1 LSCLPIS
8 CDYYLVDSENK
19 NKFEIEKE
27 FDSLT
32 STLNSNNFTGS
43 YPNLSNALFIIVEI
57 IHSNLTTEVQFQLE
71 NYMLFTSIGVAPNQ
85 HNIYLYIVIFFIISF
100 DILSLLLFCINS
112 MLTIHFSRSNRNSY
126 ENVGNDS
133 VELPKDQYELTY
145 LFSLGNQGIILFL
158 SFYTIMLLFIQ
169 ILNFENS
176 WILVFCVFSNIL
188 MSIGWIGFYSFHL
201 IEVYRSSCTKMMSN
215 VMLTSEVKDQ
225 IELFKKETP
234 EVILEMKC
242 CIESNCYE
250 KFQEKLT
257 FNYVEDVSDDFEVA
271 SSPYVHIEIKIAIT
285 PGDEKTRLFIQR
297 KTESMVNTNKKN
309 SLSYTFTEKI
319 HYKNFKENMLM
330 VEKKSIFL
338 GFYQYIAAS
347 LLFFNSLS
355 FLGPF

>member
-188 MSIGWIGFYSFHL
+188 MSIGWIGF
-201 IEVYRSSCTKMMSN
+201 I
-215 VMLTSEVKDQ
+215 
-225 IELFKKETP
+225 
-234 EVILEMKC
+234 
-242 CIESNCYE
+242 
-250 KFQEKLT
+250 
-257 FNYVEDVSDDFEVA
+257 VS
-271 SSPYVHIEIKIAIT
+271 I
-285 PGDEKTRLFIQR
+285 
-297 KTESMVNTNKKN
+297 
-309 SLSYTFTEKI
+309 
-319 HYKNFKENMLM
+319 
-330 VEKKSIFL
+330 
-338 GFYQYIAAS
+338 
-347 LLFFNSLS
+347 
-355 FLGPF
+355 